1 MDQVVVIQDEF
12 QEQRLCWRLRAI
24 PKRSAAMEDTQHD
37 ASGERTPLLHRKA
50 DAEGIDSMDDA
61 VKPDPDAL
69 LTRWEIAK
77 QESWHLMRLSIPI
90 VRCVSLPVSLN
101 PLNAR

>member
-12 QEQRLCWRLRAI
+12 QEQLLCWWLRAI
-24 PKRSAAMEDTQHD
+24 SERSAAMEDTQHD
-37 ASGERTPLLHRKA
+37 VSGERTPLLHRKA
-50 DAEGIDSMDDA
+50 DVEGIASMDDA

-77 QESWHLMRLSIPI
+77 QESWHLVRLSIPI
-90 VRCVSLPVSLN
+90 VRLCLPL
-101 PLNAR
+101 